1 MLAIRLRGDCML
13 YAIPSR
19 EEYEKMLAGVLEP
32 VYGKMS
38 RDEYDDRYSVLE
50 LGLLENLITPQQYVD
65 MFNKL
70 LDMYQSSRPSFE
82 THFGPREFI

>member
-1 MLAIRLRGDCML
+1 ML
-13 YAIPSR
+13 YAVPSR

-70 LDMYQSSRPSFE
+70 LDMYQASRPSFE
-82 THFGPREFI
+82 DHFRTR

>member
-1 MLAIRLRGDCML
+1 MSNT
-13 YAIPSR
+13 IPSR

-70 LDMYQSSRPSFE
+70 LDMYQASRPSFDD
-82 THFGPREFI
+82 HFGHREFI

>member
-1 MLAIRLRGDCML
+1 MLAIRLWGDCML

-19 EEYEKMLAGVLEP
+19 EEYEKMLEGVLEP

-50 LGLLENLITPQQYVD
+50 LGLMENLITPQKYVD
-65 MFNKL
+65 MFNQL
-70 LDMYQSSRPSFE
+70 LAMYQSSRPSFE
-82 THFGPREFI
+82 THFGTKEFI

>member
-1 MLAIRLRGDCML
+1 M
-13 YAIPSR
+13 YNTIPSR

-32 VYGKMS
+32 VYGRMS
-38 RDEYDDRYSVLE
+38 RDEYNDRYSIIE

-70 LDMYQSSRPSFE
+70 LDMYQTSRPSFE
-82 THFGPREFI
+82 DHFGPREFI

>member
-1 MLAIRLRGDCML
+1 MWGDSML

-19 EEYEKMLAGVLEP
+19 EEYEKMLEGVLKP

-50 LGLLENLITPQQYVD
+50 LGVIENLITPQQYVD
-65 MFNKL
+65 MFNQL
-70 LDMYQSSRPSFE
+70 LAMYQDSRPSFE
-82 THFGPREFI
+82 DHFGPKEFI

>member
-1 MLAIRLRGDCML
+1 MLVIRLWGDCML
-13 YAIPSR
+13 YAVPSR
-19 EEYEKMLAGVLEP
+19 EE
-32 VYGKMS
+32 YGKMS

-65 MFNKL
+65 IFNKL

-82 THFGPREFI
+82 DHFGPREFI

>member
-1 MLAIRLRGDCML
+1 MPNT
-13 YAIPSR
+13 IPSR
-19 EEYEKMLAGVLEP
+19 EEYEKMLVGVLEP

>member
-1 MLAIRLRGDCML
+1 ML
-13 YAIPSR
+13 YAVPSR

-38 RDEYDDRYSVLE
+38 RGEYDDRYSVLE

>member
-1 MLAIRLRGDCML
+1 MSNT
-13 YAIPSR
+13 IPSR

-38 RDEYDDRYSVLE
+38 RDEYNDRYSIIE
-50 LGLLENLITPQQYVD
+50 FGLLENLITPQQYVD

-70 LDMYQSSRPSFE
+70 LDMYQASRPSFE
-82 THFGPREFI
+82 DHFGPREFI

>member
-1 MLAIRLRGDCML
+1 MSNT
-13 YAIPSR
+13 IPSR

-38 RDEYDDRYSVLE
+38 RDEYDDRYSILE

-70 LDMYQSSRPSFE
+70 LDMYQASRPNFE
-82 THFGPREFI
+82 DHFGPREFI